1 LDAGVGAAVPSY
13 GGAAMN
19 LRRRVEALESALHP
33 RVEPFADPRYAV
45 ALHREIL
52 QRRAIPLPPLD
63 GVDLDATAA
72 LWARGGERRDF
83 VMDDGT
89 VRTAAELAAQHGGAR

>member
-1 LDAGVGAAVPSY
+1 
-13 GGAAMN
+13 MN
-19 LRRRVEALESALHP
+19 LRRRLEALESAVRP
-33 RVEPFADPRYAV
+33 RAEPFADPQYAV

-72 LWARGGERRDF
+72 LWARGGDGRGF
-83 VMDDGT
+83 VMEDGA
-89 VRTAAELAAQHGGAR
+89 VRTAAELVGRTGGKR

>member
-1 LDAGVGAAVPSY
+1 
-13 GGAAMN
+13 MN
-19 LRRRVEALESALHP
+19 LRRRVEALEAAHRP
-33 RVEPFADPRYAV
+33 RADPFADPRYAV

-52 QRRAIPLPPLD
+52 ERRAIPLPPLD

-72 LWARGGERRDF
+72 LWAQGGEGRGF

-89 VRTAAELAAQHGGAR
+89 VQTAAELTGQGTAT